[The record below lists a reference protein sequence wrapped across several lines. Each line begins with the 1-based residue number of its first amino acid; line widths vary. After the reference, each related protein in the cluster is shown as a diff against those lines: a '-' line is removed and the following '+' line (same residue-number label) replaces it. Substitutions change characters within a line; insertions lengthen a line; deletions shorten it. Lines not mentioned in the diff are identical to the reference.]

1 MAPAVLREVW
11 TALERLGETCLVSL
25 TPADIR
31 FALTEEHTSGE
42 QAFADI
48 PVPAV
53 FDAYRIESKHGNEI
67 HLMTRLTSLLKAL
80 RSAEASSR
88 ITLKLT
94 KKRERPCLTFEI
106 ASDSLSV
113 IQDVPVT
120 IVDHDRLGEL
130 LEPELPDPKVK
141 VRMPPLKSLRA
152 LVDRLR
158 SVDDRDI
165 LRITATSTGEMVL
178 QIENEMVNIKTF
190 YKGLALDK
198 KDSNQSQGGSGAEES
213 KAAVVSA
220 TCSVSTKKLQNVL
233 AAHALRS
240 DFVVGCIIEHHA
252 FVLFLKL
259 GESGKGGAASL
270 GNITYYI
277 PLCITDGDAG
287 AEAEAEAEGQ
297 VEVDQEGEEEGV
309 GAGSM
314 GLGGESQ

>member
-1 MAPAVLREVW
+1 MRFRAQILAPAVLREVW
-11 TALERLGETCLVSL
+11 TALERLGETCLISL

-31 FALTEEHTSGE
+31 FALTEDYTSGE

-53 FDAYRIESKHGNEI
+53 FDAYRIESKHDNEI
-67 HLMTRLTSLLKAL
+67 HLTTKLPSLLKAL

-94 KKRERPCLTFEI
+94 KKHERPCLTFEI
-106 ASDSLSV
+106 ASDGLSV
-113 IQDVPVT
+113 IQDVPVA
-120 IVDHDRLGEL
+120 IVDHQRLGDL

-152 LVDRLR
+152 VVDRLK

-165 LRITATSTGEMVL
+165 LRITATSGGEMVL
-178 QIENEMVNIKTF
+178 QVENELVNIKTF

-198 KDSNQSQGGSGAEES
+198 KDSTSSQGEGGDA
-213 KAAVVSA
+213 KAGVVSA
-220 TCSVSTKKLQNVL
+220 SCCVSTKKLQNVL

-277 PLCITDGDAG
+277 PLCITDGDG
-287 AEAEAEAEGQ
+287 EAEQDGDAQDVGEGGQ
-297 VEVDQEGEEEGV
+297 D
-309 GAGSM
+309 
-314 GLGGESQ
+314 ESQLQS